1 MCHLLLTK
9 CPNFR
14 PWSSSHAYATSG
26 DSGAG
31 PYSKVLKT
39 EATVVFAGFAEDAM
53 SEYFGP
59 VDFELPLELEAP
71 PFDATFCFLAVGVGL
86 EELFFFG
93 MAVQISVSGNRSAL
107 FGVDR
112 GTSAGGRTDERT
124 KAFLALPLWRTKLQ
138 M

>member
-1 MCHLLLTK
+1 MK

-53 SEYFGP
+53 REYFGP

-71 PFDATFCFLAVGVGL
+71 PFDATFCFFAVGAGV

-107 FGVDR
+107 FVVDG
-112 GTSAGGRTDERT
+112 GTSAGGRDVPRRSLLSS
-124 KAFLALPLWRTKLQ
+124 LAHKIAIINNNNNTQ
-138 M
+138 E